1 MLEALGHRVEVAEN
15 GREAAELVKSRAY
28 DLIFMDC
35 HMPVMDGFAATQAI
49 RQYQEA
55 LDPPQRIPIVAL
67 TANAMVGDRDR
78 CLVVGMDDYLSKP
91 FTLQQL
97 EAVIQQWLPAS
108 LSTVPSSPI
117 GLQQG
122 TSAPSGPHHS
132 VRPVV
137 LDRQALDAIRSL
149 QRNGR
154 PDFLARLIEKY
165 VASSKEYVATIRRAV
180 ASGDAS
186 ALWQAA
192 HALRSSSGM
201 MGASMFAELCRELE
215 ALGRAA
221 ALDRVPEVL
230 SKLESSYPSV
240 CAALEEEAGKGN

>member
-1 MLEALGHRVEVAEN
+1 
-15 GREAAELVKSRAY
+15 AAEAVKSGAY

-55 LDPPQRIPIVAL
+55 LDPPRRIPIVAL

-78 CLVVGMDDYLSKP
+78 CLAVGMDDYLSKP

-97 EAVIQQWLPAS
+97 EAVIQRWLPAS
-108 LSTVPSSPI
+108 PSSVPSSST
-117 GLQQG
+117 GLQQR
-122 TSAPSGPHHS
+122 TSAPSASPHS
-132 VRPVV
+132 VRSVV

-154 PDFLARLIEKY
+154 PDFLAQLIEKY
-165 VASSKEYVATIRRAV
+165 VASSKEYVATIQRAV

-192 HALRSSSGM
+192 HALKSSSGM

-215 ALGRAA
+215 SLGRAA
-221 ALDRVPEVL
+221 TLDRVPAVL
-230 SKLESSYPSV
+230 SKLEASYPSV
-240 CAALEEEAGKGN
+240 CAALEEEAGK